1 VTNPRAAIRTAAR
14 GPLRLLSALPSRSK
28 FRVAEADG
36 RLACLIQV
44 WDTAGTMPTVER
56 RPRGERA
63 GCKQDT
69 LAALRAAGRPLT
81 RKLIVKALRDAKTG
95 HGTGTVAKA
104 LADLTK
110 AGDLLNPRDRR
121 GYRLS
126 EWARRRAT
134 PSLFD

>member
-1 VTNPRAAIRTAAR
+1 
-14 GPLRLLSALPSRSK
+14 
-28 FRVAEADG
+28 
-36 RLACLIQV
+36 
-44 WDTAGTMPTVER
+44 MPVVER
-56 RPRGERA
+56 RSRGERA
-63 GCKQDT
+63 GCKQDI

-81 RKLIVKALRDAKTG
+81 RNSIVKALRDAKTG
-95 HGTGTVAKA
+95 HGPGTVAKA

-126 EWARRRAT
+126 EWARRRET

>member
-1 VTNPRAAIRTAAR
+1 MTNPRAAIQTAAR
-14 GPLRLLSALPSRSK
+14 DLLRLLSVLPSRSK

-44 WDTAGTMPTVER
+44 WDTAGPMPVVER
-56 RPRGERA
+56 RSRGERS
-63 GCKQDT
+63 GCKQDI

-81 RKLIVKALRDAKTG
+81 RKLLVKALRDAKAG
-95 HGTGTVAKA
+95 HGPGTVAKA

-110 AGDLLNPRDRR
+110 SGDLLNPRDRR
-121 GYRLS
+121 GYRLP
-126 EWARRRAT
+126 EWPRPRAT